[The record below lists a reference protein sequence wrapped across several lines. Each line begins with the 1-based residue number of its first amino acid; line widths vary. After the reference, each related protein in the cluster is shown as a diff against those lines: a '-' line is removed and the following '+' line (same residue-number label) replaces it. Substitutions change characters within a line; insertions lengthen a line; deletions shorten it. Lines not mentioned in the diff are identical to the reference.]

1 MVRTKLSLCVTP
13 PCHCVLVIARNIFG
27 NLLVVIVFATRSP
40 CHTMAIKWRSNFRNS
55 YHHDRSCHTTITFSS
70 CVFRVVM
77 PCLTVPSRNSIFDT
91 MRHGEHALTV
101 SCRVLTCVN
110 VLSRVFNVY
119 TVGRNHCIDV

>member
-1 MVRTKLSLCVTP
+1 MC
-13 PCHCVLVIARNIFG
+13 
-27 NLLVVIVFATRSP
+27 
-40 CHTMAIKWRSNFRNS
+40 
-55 YHHDRSCHTTITFSS
+55 
-70 CVFRVVM
+70 FRVVM

-119 TVGRNHCIDV
+119 TNENMKKVVPQTTTSSAGTTKSSAHLAESFKLNNDTNELFLIITEL